1 MKIIMLHGKGN
12 CGKTSTL
19 NIVLNLL
26 LQNGATAINSGI
38 TYYPN
43 RKGIPGDSFD
53 FKAFLKY
60 KNKTVAIYSE
70 GDRSRAIINHI
81 NQSASYDV
89 LVCAANSSF
98 SKPLSQLKPS
108 DVLYPKTVATLK
120 GEIWKYNFDD
130 ADKILQQI

>member
-1 MKIIMLHGKGN
+1 MKIIMLHGEGN

-43 RKGIPGDSFD
+43 GKGLPGDSYD
-53 FKAFLKY
+53 FEAFLSY
-60 KNKTVAIYSE
+60 MNKAIAIYSE
-70 GDRSRAIINHI
+70 GDSSHAIMNHI
-81 NQSASYDV
+81 NQSTSYDI

-98 SKPLSQLKPS
+98 SRPLSQLKTG

-130 ADKILQQI
+130 ANKILQKI